1 MPLSETEKTILRHLG
16 WSHGT
21 CGFPTD
27 HTISCFTGMIQT
39 GEATIEDFKRIA
51 SVEIVD
57 RIEKELAKW
66 NT

>member
-1 MPLSETEKTILRHLG
+1 MALSESEKQILRYLG

-27 HTISCFTGMIQT
+27 HTISCFVGMIKT
-39 GEATIEDFKRIA
+39 GESTIEDFKRIA
-51 SVEIVD
+51 SVEIVE

-66 NT
+66 NM